1 MFAFCEA
8 ILDGRDPR
16 NKGLEPAKKQR
27 NLVYIPLTAGTPQLQ
42 QQCLNYWMHDQ
53 LKNNQSSTDIDVILC
68 ACFDFLHSICQMDQD
83 GLLYGQT
90 IAKVFGFKHV
100 DNYDKII
107 PLYIKERQ
115 NYLKFYNSQPKDMK
129 EFEVEK
135 RNEKSKKKG

>member
-1 MFAFCEA
+1 
-8 ILDGRDPR
+8 
-16 NKGLEPAKKQR
+16 
-27 NLVYIPLTAGTPQLQ
+27 
-42 QQCLNYWMHDQ
+42 
-53 LKNNQSSTDIDVILC
+53 
-68 ACFDFLHSICQMDQD
+68 MDQD